1 MSYATPEVLHLH
13 GVPVFLR
20 GIMLGTKRT
29 ASGEFTAGPPTLVSL
44 GFEWRITGDDNRHAY
59 VDVTF
64 RKRGDRERRKALPLL
79 REQRELIGDPPPAG
93 AAGPGR
99 GAAAANAAQPARYP
113 LFKYTA
119 PNMFAGS
126 VLNLEPD
133 TQYECHFVLG
143 DPDGVKAPSGMR
155 LVVRAANPRWNY
167 ARSGRFARPGCRSPR
182 SSTRSMIRGAD
193 CLRGRTS
200 HTSLHG
206 AF

>member
-1 MSYATPEVLHLH
+1 MSHATAEVLRLH

-44 GFEWRITGDDNRHAY
+44 GFEWRITGDDNRNASRRRY
-59 VDVTF
+59 F
-64 RKRGDRERRKALPLL
+64 SKAGRPEWRKALPLM
-79 REQRELIGDPPPAG
+79 REQRELIGDPPPAR

-126 VLNLEPD
+126 ILNLEPD
-133 TQYECHFVLG
+133 TEYECHFVLA
-143 DPDGVKAPSGMR
+143 DPDGVTGPAERRS
-155 LVVRAANPRWNY
+155 LFVRA
-167 ARSGRFARPGCRSPR
+167 RSPER
-182 SSTRSMIRGAD
+182 SRAATLTTFIPCGY
-193 CLRGRTS
+193 RGRGKS
-200 HTSLHG
+200 PPLPD
-206 AF
+206 